1 MTWCPELTSLRL
13 LHAIETTG
21 SISEAARVHGVSQP
35 AASKRIRELERS
47 MAVSLLERTPTGSQ
61 LTSEGRIV
69 VDWAERVFE
78 TIEQMFDAVASM
90 KAHGSADLRLASSMT
105 IAEHLVPGW
114 LSALRLMA
122 PDLHVGL
129 RVANSQAVQSLV
141 LEAHADIGLVEAP
154 TVDERLESSLI
165 AYDRLVVVVAP
176 SHPWAVRGLELTAD
190 ELAEAE
196 LIVREAGSG
205 TREALDR
212 CLGDRGSA
220 EPYLELGSN
229 AAVKGAVSAGAGAA
243 VLSTLAVNEDLE
255 AGRLVE
261 VPVADLDLQRPL
273 QAVWRRDHRLDAA
286 GKRLLELAA
295 KTSMPR

>member
-21 SISEAARVHGVSQP
+21 SISEAARMHGVSQP

-47 MAVSLLERTPTGSQ
+47 MAVSLLERTPVGSQ
-61 LTSEGRIV
+61 LTWEGRIV
-69 VDWAERVFE
+69 VDWAGRVFE
-78 TIEQMFDAVASM
+78 TIEQMFDAVESM
-90 KAHGSADLRLASSMT
+90 RAHGSADLRLASSMT

-114 LSALRLMA
+114 LSALRLQA

-129 RVANSQAVQSLV
+129 RVANSQDVQRLV
-141 LEAHADIGLVEAP
+141 LEGHADIGLVEAP
-154 TVDERLESSLI
+154 TVDERLESALI
-165 AYDRLVVVVAP
+165 AHDRLVVVVAP
-176 SHPWAVRGLELTAD
+176 SHGWATRRQELTLD
-190 ELAEAE
+190 ELAQAE

-212 CLGDRGSA
+212 WLRDRGSA

-229 AAVKGAVSAGAGAA
+229 AAVKGAVRAGAGPA
-243 VLSTLAVNEDLE
+243 VLSILAVNDDLE

-261 VPVADLDLQRPL
+261 VPVADLDLRRPL
-273 QAVWRRDHRLDAA
+273 QAVWRREHDLGVS
-286 GKRLLELAA
+286 GKRLLELAVM
-295 KTSMPR
+295 TSATP